1 MLTSHPDSCSFHVD
15 GGYGSFLGV
24 LSPALNS
31 QSLGLQA
38 SLAQYHFHP
47 RSHPHFSGLLSKL
60 HFRRAV
66 PANN

>member
-38 SLAQYHFHP
+38 SLAQYHSHP
-47 RSHPHFSGLLSKL
+47 RSHPHFTGLLSKL